1 MAQTTANLVGSV
13 LSRPNLDT
21 PEAIMTHEEEIG
33 DRNLEESYEE
43 QGQNLTQTAQGT
55 QNSKKGWKN
64 KATRI
69 HRVVEQIDDE
79 PVGIVVFKWLL
90 ILIGSMMLGVVLF
103 LTGEVIY
110 DWSTG
115 ELKQQQDKALANVQ
129 NQNHTTS
136 TEANQ

>member
-1 MAQTTANLVGSV
+1 M
-13 LSRPNLDT
+13 
-21 PEAIMTHEEEIG
+21 
-33 DRNLEESYEE
+33 
-43 QGQNLTQTAQGT
+43 
-55 QNSKKGWKN
+55 
-64 KATRI
+64 
-69 HRVVEQIDDE
+69 
-79 PVGIVVFKWLL
+79 VFKWLL